1 MAFINAS
8 VKSVE
13 FQFPRVAFV
22 NDVTVDILID
32 GNLSQ
37 GSSKG
42 RPRGFISLPLA
53 HQLDWVRSQVGA
65 SDVGDC

>member
-1 MAFINAS
+1 MAFISTS

-13 FQFPRVAFV
+13 FQFPCAAFA
-22 NDVTVDILID
+22 NGVTAGILID
-32 GNLSQ
+32 RNLSQ

-53 HQLDWVRSQVGA
+53 HQLDWVRCQVRA
-65 SDVGDC
+65 SDV